1 MLFPFFHWT
10 KQTQNPHHADQI
22 PGRSTVPTV
31 SAWSIFDSP
40 QLVGGFNP
48 SEKYES
54 QIRSSS
60 QLLGKKHMFQTTN
73 QTKNTCWLAGY
84 IKNMKIIM
92 KIIMKITNGW
102 NHQPGW
108 LCSIN
113 IAQKLKDL
121 IATSSRLAMKL
132 MIVGVGVVDDKTWG
146 LSIKYKGFMRLWFN

>member
-1 MLFPFFHWT
+1 VLFPFFHWT

-60 QLLGKKHMFQTTN
+60 QLLGKKTHVS
-73 QTKNTCWLAGY
+73 
-84 IKNMKIIM
+84 
-92 KIIMKITNGW
+92 
-102 NHQPGW
+102 NHQPDKKHMLVGW
-108 LCSIN
+108 IY
-113 IAQKLKDL
+113 QKYENNHENNHENNKWLKPP
-121 IATSSRLAMKL
+121 ARLVMFHKHST
-132 MIVGVGVVDDKTWG
+132 KT
-146 LSIKYKGFMRLWFN
+146 KGFNRNIQSVGDEIDDCRSRSR